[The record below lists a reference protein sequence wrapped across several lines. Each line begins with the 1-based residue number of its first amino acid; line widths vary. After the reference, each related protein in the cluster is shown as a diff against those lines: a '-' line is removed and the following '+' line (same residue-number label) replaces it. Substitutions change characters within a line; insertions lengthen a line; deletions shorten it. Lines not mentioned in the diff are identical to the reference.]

1 MQFTLTEEQYSKIK
15 KDVITSQFD
24 FTFEKNKL
32 KAYLG
37 EDLYSSLKKSKAII
51 AGGMISSLFT
61 NKDINDVDVYF
72 RDYNSLYLFAEQTL
86 SGNHVV
92 SHTKKATQFIKKYLD
107 EQILVQIIH
116 YRTYAKV
123 EDIFDTYDFTVC
135 MGAYDFEI
143 EEFIL
148 HSEFLKHNSQR
159 ILRFNSNT
167 SYPLISAIRTQKYE
181 DKGYKISKAEYF
193 RVLMTCMTLDI
204 KSYDELKEQL
214 GGMYGES
221 YDRLF
226 DDVKD
231 EEFDLK
237 VAIDRIANFSKS
249 EDYFKEYRPIDYDI
263 DEILDDL
270 DKGERLVVKLK
281 DGNEYRVING
291 EVIGE
296 YESEKEAIELD
307 VNEFYKDKKF
317 YKFVEKTGDKLRSFH
332 RSSFEYVIGKEVKA
346 EKEYVKGSYGGSGKL
361 FFNHKN
367 KLKKSTYYNNSD
379 NVLIEVEIDGTDVI
393 EDGSYEIT
401 ATKCKVIRE
410 VPDVEWKKWHG
421 IKDEPKTEVSTE
433 INSADIEDLW

>member
-1 MQFTLTEEQYSKIK
+1 MQFTLTEEQYYKIK
-15 KDVITSQFD
+15 KDVIASQFD

-37 EDLYSSLKKSKAII
+37 EDLYNSLKKSKAII

-61 NKDINDVDVYF
+61 NKEINDVDVYF
-72 RDYNSLYLFAEQTL
+72 RDYNSLYLFADRTL
-86 SGNHVV
+86 SGNHIV
-92 SHTKKATQFIKKYLD
+92 SHTNKATQFIKKYID

-116 YRTYAKV
+116 YRTYEKV

-135 MGAYDFEI
+135 MGAYDFKI

-148 HSEFLKHNSQR
+148 HPEFLKHNSQR

-204 KSYDELKEQL
+204 KSYNELKEQL

-231 EEFDLK
+231 EEFELQ

-249 EDYFKEYRPIDYDI
+249 EDYFKEYRPTDYNI
-263 DEILDDL
+263 DEILDEL
-270 DKGERLVVKLK
+270 DKGERFIVKLK

-291 EVIGE
+291 EVNGE
-296 YESEKEAIELD
+296 YESEKEAVEINVDDL
-307 VNEFYKDKKF
+307 YKDKKF
-317 YKFVEKTGDKLRSFH
+317 YKFVQKSGESLESFY
-332 RSSFEYVIGKEVKA
+332 RTTFKYVVGEEAKA
-346 EKEYVKGSYGGSGKL
+346 EKEYIKDTYNNQGKL

-367 KLKKSTYYNNSD
+367 KLKNSPYFG
-379 NVLIEVEIDGTDVI
+379 NSNSVLIEVEINGTDVI
-393 EDGSYEIT
+393 TDGSYEIT
-401 ATKCKVIRE
+401 ATKCRVVRE
-410 VPDVEWKKWHG
+410 VPDVEWKEWIG
-421 IKDEPKTEVSTE
+421 IKEDFIKEEP
-433 INSADIEDLW
+433 IF

>member
-1 MQFTLTEEQYSKIK
+1 MQFTLTEEQLNEIK
-15 KDVITSQFD
+15 KDIIGSQFD

-37 EDLYSSLKKSKAII
+37 ADLYSSLKKSKAII

-72 RDYNSLYLFAEQTL
+72 RDYDSLYLFAEQTL

-107 EQILVQIIH
+107 DQILVQIIH
-116 YRTYAKV
+116 YRTYVKV

-148 HSEFLKHNSQR
+148 HPEFLKHNSQR

-181 DKGYKISKAEYF
+181 NKGYVISKAEYF
-193 RVLMTCMTLDI
+193 RILMTCMTLDI
-204 KSYDELKEQL
+204 TSYDELKEQL

-231 EEFDLK
+231 EEFDLQ

-249 EDYFKEYRPIDYDI
+249 ENYFKEYRPIDYNV
-263 DEILDDL
+263 DEILDEL
-270 DKGERLVVKLK
+270 DKGERFVVSLK
-281 DGNEYRVING
+281 DGNKYRVINKT
-291 EVIGE
+291 VIGE
-296 YESEKEAIELD
+296 HCTEKETTELD
-307 VNEFYKDKKF
+307 VNDVYKDKKF
-317 YKFVEKTGDKLRSFH
+317 YKFVKKSGESLRSYH
-332 RSSFEYVIGKEVKA
+332 RDTFVYIVGEEIKA
-346 EKEYVKGSYGGSGKL
+346 EKEYVSGSYGGQGKL

-367 KLKKSTYYNNSD
+367 KLKKSPYYGNQNS
-379 NVLIEVEIDGTDVI
+379 VLIEVTIDGIDVI
-393 EDGSYEIT
+393 EDGLSEIT
-401 ATKCKVIRE
+401 ATKCKVVRE
-410 VPDVEWKKWHG
+410 VPEFEWRGWLG
-421 IKDEPKTEVSTE
+421 IKGDDEVIPF
-433 INSADIEDLW
+433 

>member
-1 MQFTLTEEQYSKIK
+1 MQFTLTEEQYSEIK
-15 KDVITSQFD
+15 KDILGSQFD
-24 FTFEKNKL
+24 FKFEKNKL

-37 EDLYSSLKKSKAII
+37 EGLYNSLKKSKAII

-72 RDYNSLYLFAEQTL
+72 RDYNSLYLFAERTL
-86 SGNHVV
+86 SGDHVV

-107 EQILVQIIH
+107 QQILVQIIH
-116 YRTYAKV
+116 YRTYEKV
-123 EDIFDTYDFTVC
+123 
-135 MGAYDFEI
+135 
-143 EEFIL
+143 
-148 HSEFLKHNSQR
+148 
-159 ILRFNSNT
+159 
-167 SYPLISAIRTQKYE
+167 E

-231 EEFDLK
+231 EEFDLQ

-249 EDYFKEYRPIDYDI
+249 ESYFKEYRPIDYDI

-270 DKGERLVVKLK
+270 DKGERFVVKLK

-296 YESEKEAIELD
+296 YASEKEATELD
-307 VNEFYKDKKF
+307 VQEFYKDKKF
-317 YKFVEKTGDKLRSFH
+317 YKFVQKSGESLQSFFRSTFK
-332 RSSFEYVIGKEVKA
+332 YVVGEEVSA
-346 EKEYVKGSYGGSGKL
+346 EKEYPNNSYGAHGKL
-361 FFNHKN
+361 FFNHKYE
-367 KLKKSTYYNNSD
+367 LKSSTYFSNTD
-379 NVLIEVEIDGTDVI
+379 KVLIEVEIDGTNVI
-393 EDGSYEIT
+393 EDSSNEIT
-401 ATKCKVIRE
+401 ASKCKVVRE
-410 VPDVEWKKWHG
+410 VPEAEWKEWIG
-421 IKDEPKTEVSTE
+421 FKDEEEKF
-433 INSADIEDLW
+433 ILF

>member
-1 MQFTLTEEQYSKIK
+1 MVQFTLTKDQYNEIK
-15 KDVITSQFD
+15 KDILNSQFD

-61 NKDINDVDVYF
+61 NKEINDVDVYF

-86 SGNHVV
+86 SGSHVV
-92 SHTKKATQFIKKYLD
+92 SHTNKATQFIKKYLD
-107 EQILVQIIH
+107 NQILVQIIH
-116 YRTYAKV
+116 YRTYGKV

-148 HSEFLKHNSQR
+148 HPEFLKHNSQR

-181 DKGYKISKAEYF
+181 DKGYKITKAEYF
-193 RVLMTCMTLDI
+193 RILMTCMTLDI

-231 EEFDLK
+231 EKFDLQ

-249 EDYFKEYRPIDYDI
+249 ESYFKEYRPIDYDI
-263 DEILDDL
+263 DDILDDL
-270 DKGERLVVKLK
+270 DKGERFVVKLK

-296 YESEKEAIELD
+296 YSSEKEATEVD
-307 VNEFYKDKKF
+307 VQEFYKDKKF
-317 YKFVEKTGDKLRSFH
+317 YKFVQKSGESLQSFFRSTFK
-332 RSSFEYVIGKEVKA
+332 YVIGEEVTA
-346 EKEYVKGSYGGSGKL
+346 EKEYPNNSYGAHGKL
-361 FFNHKN
+361 FFNHKYE
-367 KLKKSTYYNNSD
+367 LKSSTYFSNTD
-379 NVLIEVEIDGTDVI
+379 KVLIEVEIDGANVI
-393 EDGSYEIT
+393 EDSSNEIT
-401 ATKCKVIRE
+401 ATKCKVVRE
-410 VPDVEWKKWHG
+410 VPDAEWKEWLG
-421 IKDEPKTEVSTE
+421 IKDEPSVEVV
-433 INSADIEDLW
+433 DVEDFPY

>member
-1 MQFTLTEEQYSKIK
+1 MQFTLTEDQYNKIK
-15 KDVITSQFD
+15 KGILGSQFD

-37 EDLYSSLKKSKAII
+37 DDIYNSLKKSKAII

-61 NKDINDVDVYF
+61 NKEINDVDVYF
-72 RDYNSLYLFAEQTL
+72 RDYNSLYLFADQTL
-86 SGNHVV
+86 SENHVV
-92 SHTKKATQFIKKYLD
+92 SHTHKATQFIKKYLD
-107 EQILVQIIH
+107 NQILVQIIH
-116 YRTYAKV
+116 YRTYEKV

-148 HSEFLKHNSQR
+148 HPEFLKHNSQR

-193 RVLMTCMTLDI
+193 RVLMTCMTLNI
-204 KSYDELKEQL
+204 TSYDELKEQL

-231 EEFDLK
+231 EEFDLQ

-249 EDYFKEYRPIDYDI
+249 EDYFKEYRPIDYNI
-263 DEILDDL
+263 DDILDDL
-270 DKGERLVVKLK
+270 DKGERFVVTLK
-281 DGNEYRVING
+281 DGNKYRVING
-291 EVIGE
+291 EMLGD
-296 YESEKEAIELD
+296 YESEKEATELD
-307 VNEFYKDKKF
+307 INEFYKDKKF
-317 YKFVEKTGDKLRSFH
+317 YKFVKKSGDSLESFYRSTFK
-332 RSSFEYVIGKEVKA
+332 YLIGEEVKA
-346 EKEYVKGSYGGSGKL
+346 EKEYTNGSYGNQGKL

-367 KLKKSTYYNNSD
+367 KLKKSPYFGKTNS
-379 NVLIEVEIDGTDVI
+379 VLIEVEIIGSDVI
-393 EDGSYEIT
+393 NDDSYEIT
-401 ATKCKVIRE
+401 ATKCKVVRE
-410 VPDVEWKKWHG
+410 VPEAEWKEWIG
-421 IKDEPKTEVSTE
+421 IKEESDEHLIAP
-433 INSADIEDLW
+433 LF

>member
-1 MQFTLTEEQYSKIK
+1 M
-15 KDVITSQFD
+15 QFD

-37 EDLYSSLKKSKAII
+37 EDLYNSLKRSKAII

-72 RDYNSLYLFAEQTL
+72 RDYNSLYLFADRTL

-92 SHTKKATQFIKKYLD
+92 SHTKKATQFIQKYL
-107 EQILVQIIH
+107 EKQILVQIIH
-116 YRTYAKV
+116 YRTYEKV
-123 EDIFDTYDFTVC
+123 EDIFNTYDFTVC

-148 HSEFLKHNSQR
+148 HPEFLKHNSQR

-231 EEFDLK
+231 EEFDLQ

-249 EDYFKEYRPIDYDI
+249 ENFFKEYRPIDYDI

-296 YESEKEAIELD
+296 YASEKEATELD
-307 VNEFYKDKKF
+307 VNELYKDKKF
-317 YKFVEKTGDKLRSFH
+317 YKFVEKSEESLQSFFRSAFK
-332 RSSFEYVIGKEVKA
+332 YVIGEEVKA
-346 EKEYVKGSYGGSGKL
+346 EKEYPNSSYGAHGKL
-361 FFNHKN
+361 FFNHKYE
-367 KLKKSTYYNNSD
+367 LKSSTYFSNTD
-379 NVLIEVEIDGTDVI
+379 KVLIEVEIDGVDVI
-393 EDGSYEIT
+393 DDSLHEIT

-410 VPDVEWKKWHG
+410 VPDTEWKEWLG

-433 INSADIEDLW
+433 ISSSDMEDLW

>member
-1 MQFTLTEEQYSKIK
+1 MQFTLTEEQYCKIK
-15 KDVITSQFD
+15 KDILGSQFD
-24 FTFEKNKL
+24 LTFEKNKL

-37 EDLYSSLKKSKAII
+37 DDLYNYLKKSKAII

-61 NKDINDVDVYF
+61 NKEINDVDVYF
-72 RDYNSLYLFAEQTL
+72 RDYNSLYLFADQTL

-92 SHTKKATQFIKKYLD
+92 SHTHKATQFIKKYLD
-107 EQILVQIIH
+107 NQILVQIIH
-116 YRTYAKV
+116 YRTYEKV

-148 HSEFLKHNSQR
+148 HPEFLKHNSQR

-181 DKGYKISKAEYF
+181 NKGYVISKAEYF
-193 RVLMTCMTLDI
+193 RVLMTCMKLDI

-231 EEFDLK
+231 EEFDLQI
-237 VAIDRIANFSKS
+237 AIDRIANFSKS
-249 EDYFKEYRPIDYDI
+249 ESYFKEYRPIDYNI
-263 DEILDDL
+263 DEILDEL
-270 DKGERLVVKLK
+270 DKGERFVIKLK
-281 DGNEYRVING
+281 DGNEYRVIDG
-291 EVIGE
+291 VVIGD
-296 YESEKEAIELD
+296 YESEKEATELN
-307 VNEFYKDKKF
+307 VNEVYKDKKF
-317 YKFVEKTGDKLRSFH
+317 YKFVEKSGETLQSFYE
-332 RSSFEYVIGKEVKA
+332 SSFRYVVGEEAKA
-346 EKEYVKGSYGGSGKL
+346 EKEYPNHSSRYSGKL

-367 KLKKSTYYNNSD
+367 ELKHSTYFNERNK
-379 NVLIEVEIDGTDVI
+379 VLIEVEIDGENVI
-393 EDGSYEIT
+393 KDGLHELT

-410 VPDVEWKKWHG
+410 VPEAEWKEWLG
-421 IKDEPKTEVSTE
+421 IKDEAESK
-433 INSADIEDLW
+433 SADIGGFF

>member
-15 KDVITSQFD
+15 KDILGNQFD

-37 EDLYSSLKKSKAII
+37 EDLYNSLKKSKAII

-61 NKDINDVDVYF
+61 NKEINDVDVYF
-72 RDYNSLYLFAEQTL
+72 RNYDSLYLFADQTL
-86 SGNHVV
+86 YGNHIV
-92 SHTKKATQFIKKYLD
+92 SHTNKATQFIKKYFD
-107 EQILVQIIH
+107 NQILVQIIH
-116 YRTYAKV
+116 YRTYEKV

-148 HSEFLKHNSQR
+148 HPEFLKHNSQR

-193 RVLMTCMTLDI
+193 RVLMTCMTLNI
-204 KSYDELKEQL
+204 TSYDELKEQL

-231 EEFDLK
+231 EEFDLQI
-237 VAIDRIANFSKS
+237 AIDRIANFTKS
-249 EDYFKEYRPIDYDI
+249 ESYFKEYRPIDYNI
-263 DEILDDL
+263 DDILDEL
-270 DKGERLVVKLK
+270 DKGERYVIKLK

-291 EVIGE
+291 SVIGN
-296 YESEKEAIELD
+296 YESEKEATELN
-307 VNEFYKDKKF
+307 VNEVYKGKKF
-317 YKFVEKTGDKLRSFH
+317 YKFVEKSGEVLQSFY
-332 RSSFEYVIGKEVKA
+332 RSSFKYVIGDEVKA
-346 EKEYVKGSYGGSGKL
+346 EKEYGKCSYSDGKL
-361 FFNHKN
+361 FFNHKY
-367 KLKKSTYYNNSD
+367 KLKHSPYYRNRNS
-379 NVLIEVEIDGTDVI
+379 VLIEVEIDGLDVI
-393 EDGSYEIT
+393 EDGSNEIT

-410 VPDVEWKKWHG
+410 VPEAEWKAWLE
-421 IKDEPKTEVSTE
+421 IKEEVKSK
-433 INSADIEDLW
+433 SADIGVLF